1 MTTNRQAGASG
12 QEGALEGIR
21 VLDLSRLAPGP
32 YGSMLLGDMG
42 AEVILVEEAGK
53 PEGRRAGRQRPDVRG
68 DNETPEGRRRTAYNA
83 FGRNKRSIR
92 INLKSEE
99 GRELFYRLAEGAD
112 VVLEGYRP
120 GVTERLGVDYATLS
134 ARNPRLV
141 YCSISGYGQDGPY
154 REMVGHDI
162 NYIAMAGAL
171 GMIGRKGTAP
181 AIPVN
186 VIADYAGGGLMAA
199 FAITVAL
206 LAREGTGRGQYVDV
220 AMTEG
225 VMSLITG
232 LASTFFAD
240 GQVIEREEHRLNGG
254 WAYYNVY
261 ETADGKWLSIGSVEP
276 WFFVRLCEILGRAEY
291 ASHQYT
297 TDAATREE
305 VSAYFRTQFRT
316 KTRDAWFT
324 LLFAEDICV
333 APVYA
338 LSEAFADAH
347 NRERGMVVELEAPG
361 VGPVKQVGV
370 GPKLSETP
378 GRVRH
383 TAPFPGQDTDAIL
396 ASLGVEASA
405 IAEYRVREVVA

>member
-1 MTTNRQAGASG
+1 MSSEAL
-12 QEGALEGIR
+12 GALAGIR

-42 AEVILVEEAGK
+42 AEVILVEEAGR
-53 PEGRRAGRQRPDVRG
+53 PSGRRAGRQRPDVRG
-68 DNETPEGRRRTAYNA
+68 DNETAEGRRRTAYNA

-92 INLKSEE
+92 INLKSAE
-99 GRELFYRLAEGAD
+99 GRDLFYRLVDDAD

-120 GVTERLGVDYATLS
+120 GVSERLGVDYATLS

-154 REMVGHDI
+154 RDMVGHDI

-171 GMIGRKGTAP
+171 GMIGRKGTPP

-206 LAREGTGRGQYVDV
+206 LAREETGRGQYVDM

-240 GQVIEREEHRLNGG
+240 GAAIAPEEHRLNGG

-276 WFFVRLCEILGRAEY
+276 WFFARLCEILGRPEY
-291 ASHQYT
+291 GAHQYS
-297 TDAATREE
+297 TDAALRNEMA
-305 VSAYFRTQFRT
+305 AYFRAQFKT
-316 KTRDAWFT
+316 KTRDAWFQT
-324 LLFAEDICV
+324 LFDEDICV
-333 APVYA
+333 APVYS
-338 LSEAFADAH
+338 LSEAFADSH

-361 VGPVKQVGV
+361 VGAVKQVGV
-370 GPKLSETP
+370 APKFSETP

-383 TAPFPGQDTDAIL
+383 TAPYPGQDTDAIL
-396 ASLGVEASA
+396 GSLGVEASV
-405 IAEYRVREVVA
+405 IADLRAREVVA

>member
-1 MTTNRQAGASG
+1 MSNEAA
-12 QEGALEGIR
+12 GALEGIR

-42 AEVILVEEAGK
+42 AEVILVEEAGR
-53 PEGRRAGRQRPDVRG
+53 PSGRRAGRQRPDVRG

-92 INLKSEE
+92 INLKSTE
-99 GRELFYRLAEGAD
+99 GRGLFYRLVDDAD

-120 GVTERLGVDYATLS
+120 GVSERLGVDYATLS

-154 REMVGHDI
+154 RDTVGHDI

-171 GMIGRKGTAP
+171 GMIGRKGTPP

-206 LAREGTGRGQYVDV
+206 LAREETGRGQYVDM

-240 GQVIEREEHRLNGG
+240 GVVIAPEEHRLNGG

-276 WFFVRLCEILGRAEY
+276 WFFARLCEILGRPEY
-291 ASHQYT
+291 GAHQYS
-297 TDAATREE
+297 TDAARREE
-305 VSAYFRTQFRT
+305 MAEYFRAQFKT
-316 KTRDAWFT
+316 KTRDAWFET
-324 LLFAEDICV
+324 LFDEDICV
-333 APVYA
+333 APVYS
-338 LSEAFADAH
+338 LSETFADSH

-361 VGPVKQVGV
+361 IGPVKQVGV
-370 GPKLSETP
+370 APKFSETP

-383 TAPFPGQDTDAIL
+383 AAPYPGQDTDAIL
-396 ASLGVEASA
+396 ESLGVEASV
-405 IAEYRVREVVA
+405 IADLRAREVVA

>member
-1 MTTNRQAGASG
+1 MSSEAA
-12 QEGALEGIR
+12 GALEGIR

-42 AEVILVEEAGK
+42 AEVILVEEAGR
-53 PEGRRAGRQRPDVRG
+53 PSGRRAGRQRPDVRG

-92 INLKSEE
+92 INLKSTE
-99 GRELFYRLAEGAD
+99 GRELFYRLVDDAD

-120 GVTERLGVDYATLS
+120 GVSERLGVGYATLS

-141 YCSISGYGQDGPY
+141 YCSISGYGQEGPY
-154 REMVGHDI
+154 RDTVGHDI

-171 GMIGRKGTAP
+171 GMIGRKGTPP

-206 LAREGTGRGQYVDV
+206 LAREETGRGQYVDM

-240 GQVIEREEHRLNGG
+240 GVAIAPEEHRLNGG

-276 WFFVRLCEILGRAEY
+276 WFFARLCEILGRPEY
-291 ASHQYT
+291 GAHQYS
-297 TDAATREE
+297 TDAARREE
-305 VSAYFRTQFRT
+305 MAEYFRAQFKT
-316 KTRDAWFT
+316 KTRDAWFET
-324 LLFAEDICV
+324 LFDEDICV
-333 APVYA
+333 APVYS
-338 LSEAFADAH
+338 LSEAFADSH
-347 NRERGMVVELEAPG
+347 NRERRMVVELEAPG

-370 GPKLSETP
+370 APKFSETP

-383 TAPFPGQDTDAIL
+383 TAPYPGQDTDAIL
-396 ASLGVEASA
+396 ESLGVEASV
-405 IAEYRVREVVA
+405 IADLRAREVVA